1 MIRRPP
7 RSTLFPYTTLFRSA
21 LEHDRHGRVME
32 PDQWSQP
39 ARAQAQLPAQRK
51 DFLLFGLRQPARRA
65 AWPRRVVQ
73 QTCRPALAPALQPLV
88 RRGARHAQRLGRL
101 TDRPAQSLDALYQQ
115 QTSQWRQFRKWMG
128 HECLL
133 VVWSRKNLLH
143 TSVRGLSCVNNV
155 FRHYN

>member
-1 MIRRPP
+1 FLALWPQAAGAASGVAATSGPADLPP
-7 RSTLFPYTTLFRSA
+7 RPGAS
-21 LEHDRHGRVME
+21 
-32 PDQWSQP
+32 P
-39 ARAQAQLPAQRK
+39 AA
-51 DFLLFGLRQPARRA
+51 
-65 AWPRRVVQ
+65 
-73 QTCRPALAPALQPLV
+73 TCTPWGATRPAT
-88 RRGARHAQRLGRL
+88 GRL

-155 FRHYN
+155 FRHYT